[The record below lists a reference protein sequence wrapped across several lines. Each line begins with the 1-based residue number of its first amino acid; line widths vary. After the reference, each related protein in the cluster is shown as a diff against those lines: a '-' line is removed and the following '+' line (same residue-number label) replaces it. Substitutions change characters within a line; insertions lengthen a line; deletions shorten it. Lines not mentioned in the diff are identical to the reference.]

1 MSLASHDFGRPP
13 RRLLRLSAVQERIP
27 YSRSTILRLERE
39 GRFPRKVKL
48 SPTAGAKGAIAW
60 YEDEVDAYAEELA
73 AQREAG
79 K

>member
-1 MSLASHDFGRPP
+1 MSLTSHDLGRLR
-13 RRLLRLSAVQERIP
+13 RRLLRLSAVQERVP

-39 GRFPRKVKL
+39 GRFPKKVKL
-48 SPTAGAKGAIAW
+48 NPAAGAKGAIAW
-60 YEDEVDAYAEELA
+60 YEDEVDAYAEALA